1 MGIVK
6 MILLKSNG
14 EIASSI
20 DWSRGTDFWWRLQRW
35 LYAQVGL

>member
-20 DWSRGTDFWWRLQRW
+20 DWSRGTDFGGDCR
-35 LYAQVGL
+35 GGCMHK